1 MIEWDKTSLRQ
12 KLKLFSDELIDE
24 IYAKSK
30 IIDVP
35 AGTQILRLGQYVKV
49 LPIVL
54 SGRVKVFAYG
64 DEKEFLLYY
73 IRENESCIM
82 SFSALLNNEVSKI
95 CAIAEDTTT
104 ILTLPGEDV
113 LKWTKKF
120 PEFNHFYLK
129 YYQHK
134 YDDLLETLRLVV
146 FEKLDTRIL
155 KYLIERSKIS
165 GKEGVRVTHKEISTD
180 LGTSREV
187 VTRIIKK
194 LETEQYI
201 KIEKNFIKIL

>member
-1 MIEWDKTSLRQ
+1 MIDWDKTSLRQ

-134 YDDLLETLRLVV
+134 YDDLLETLRQVV

>member
-1 MIEWDKTSLRQ
+1 M
-12 KLKLFSDELIDE
+12 KLFSDELINE
-24 IYAKSK
+24 IYTKSK

-73 IRENESCIM
+73 IKENESCIM
-82 SFSALLNNEVSKI
+82 SFSALLNNDVSKI
-95 CAIAEDTTT
+95 CAITEDTTT

-134 YDDLLETLRLVV
+134 YDDLLETLRQVV

-155 KYLIERSKIS
+155 KYLSERSKIS
-165 GKEGVRVTHKEISTD
+165 GNEGVRVTHKEISSD

>member
-120 PEFNHFYLK
+120 SEFNHFYLK

-134 YDDLLETLRLVV
+134 YDDLLETLRQVV

>member
-134 YDDLLETLRLVV
+134 YDDLLETLRQVV

>member
-1 MIEWDKTSLRQ
+1 M
-12 KLKLFSDELIDE
+12 KLFSDELIDE

>member
-73 IRENESCIM
+73 VRENESCIM

-134 YDDLLETLRLVV
+134 YDDLLETLRQVV

>member
-134 YDDLLETLRLVV
+134 YDDLLETLRQVV

-155 KYLIERSKIS
+155 KYLIEISKIS

>member
-1 MIEWDKTSLRQ
+1 M
-12 KLKLFSDELIDE
+12 KLFSDELIDE

-134 YDDLLETLRLVV
+134 YDDLLETLRQVV

>member
-1 MIEWDKTSLRQ
+1 MMDWDKNSLSQ
-12 KLKLFSDELIDE
+12 KLRLFSTALIDE
-24 IYAKSK
+24 IYTKSK
-30 IIDVP
+30 LSEIP
-35 AGTQILRLGQYVKV
+35 SGTQILRVGQYVKA

-54 SGRVKVFAYG
+54 SGRVKVFTYG

-82 SFSALLNNEVSKI
+82 SFSALINNEVSKI
-95 CAIAEDTTT
+95 CAFTEEATT

-113 LKWTKKF
+113 LKWTKKY

-129 YYQHK
+129 YYQNK
-134 YDDLLETLRLVV
+134 YDDLIETLRQVV

-155 KYLIERSKIS
+155 KYLKDRAKLS
-165 GKEGVRVTHKEISTD
+165 GLSELRVTHKEISND

-194 LETEQYI
+194 LESE
-201 KIEKNFIKIL
+201 NFIKIDKNNIKIL

>member
-1 MIEWDKTSLRQ
+1 M
-12 KLKLFSDELIDE
+12 KLFSDELIDE

-95 CAIAEDTTT
+95 CAIAGHYHYPDFA
-104 ILTLPGEDV
+104 G
-113 LKWTKKF
+113 
-120 PEFNHFYLK
+120 
-129 YYQHK
+129 
-134 YDDLLETLRLVV
+134 R
-146 FEKLDTRIL
+146 RC
-155 KYLIERSKIS
+155 IE
-165 GKEGVRVTHKEISTD
+165 VD
-180 LGTSREV
+180 
-187 VTRIIKK
+187 
-194 LETEQYI
+194 
-201 KIEKNFIKIL
+201 